1 MDGLLGERLN
11 GEPVVFRGYT
21 DSELLLAV
29 AVSSG
34 FWFPVAAAV
43 GFAAGSASMGLG
55 FAMIAII
62 GSVAGGATLYQKW
75 KRGRPEHYLQQRVQL
90 WLASAGLVKT
100 RLVRHRGVM
109 GLGRDF
115 R

>member
-21 DSELLLAV
+21 DTELLLAI
-29 AVSSG
+29 AVSAG

-43 GFAAGSASMGLG
+43 GFLAGSASMGMG
-55 FAMIAII
+55 FAMLAII

-75 KRGRPEHYLQQRVQL
+75 KRGRPEHYLQQRMAL
-90 WLASAGLVKT
+90 WLAAAGLVKT
-100 RLVRHRGVM
+100 RLIRHRGVM
-109 GLGRDF
+109 ALGRGLP
-115 R
+115 

>member
-43 GFAAGSASMGLG
+43 GFARAAPAWGWAL
-55 FAMIAII
+55 
-62 GSVAGGATLYQKW
+62 
-75 KRGRPEHYLQQRVQL
+75 R
-90 WLASAGLVKT
+90 
-100 RLVRHRGVM
+100 
-109 GLGRDF
+109 
-115 R
+115 

>member
-43 GFAAGSASMGLG
+43 GWPSIL
-55 FAMIAII
+55 II
-62 GSVAGGATLYQKW
+62 SILPLRWVT
-75 KRGRPEHYLQQRVQL
+75 
-90 WLASAGLVKT
+90 
-100 RLVRHRGVM
+100 
-109 GLGRDF
+109 
-115 R
+115 

>member
-21 DSELLLAV
+21 DTELLLAI
-29 AVSSG
+29 AVSAG

-43 GFAAGSASMGLG
+43 GLAAGSISMGMG
-55 FAMIAII
+55 FAMLAII

-75 KRGRPEHYLQQRVQL
+75 KRGRPEHYLQQRIGL
-90 WLASAGLVKT
+90 WLAATGLVKT

-109 GLGRDF
+109 ALGRGLP
-115 R
+115 